1 MRKTFLALVP
11 ALAVVLGSAPG
22 MTQTDPAPARV
33 SLTQAVSLAIARNPS
48 IASSLADLQRAEALV
63 REVRASSLPTVT
75 GNGTY
80 TRLDADRVF
89 QGRGVILGRDQLGA
103 NVTLNVPLLAPSRW
117 VQWSHAK
124 DNVEVSRMSTSDA
137 RRLIAVTSARAYLT
151 VIQQN
156 RLVEVNALALKSA
169 KDHFDYAHT
178 RLSGGVGNRIDDIRA
193 AQVVATTQAQLETTT
208 AGLARAREALG
219 LVIGENKPIDADPDV
234 QLGAVP
240 PLATALDDAR
250 VKRTDINVAQARVR
264 AAEKVRNDNWADY
277 MPLLSGTFQPFY
289 QTPPSL
295 TQPTTGWQAQLILS
309 VPFYDGGMRY
319 GQADERRALEAG
331 ARAQLDTA
339 LRQASSD
346 VRTWFETMRR
356 ADQALV
362 SAQQAAKLAK
372 EALDLANLAYRAG
385 ATTNIEVLD
394 AERRSLDAETAAV
407 MAEDAARQAR
417 LELLAASGRF
427 P

>member
-1 MRKTFLALVP
+1 MRR
-11 ALAVVLGSAPG
+11 ALAAALCLLFAATAAS
-22 MTQTDPAPARV
+22 PATADDSPPARV
-33 SLTQAVSLAIARNPS
+33 TLQRAVSQALARNPS
-48 IASSLADLQRAEALV
+48 VASSLADFERAEALV
-63 REVRASSLPTVT
+63 REVRAAWLPTLT

-89 QGRGVILGRDQLGA
+89 QGRGVILGRDQLNA

-117 VQWSHAK
+117 LQWSHAK
-124 DNVEVSRMSTSDA
+124 DNVETARVSTADT
-137 RRLIAVTSARAYLT
+137 RRLIAVTAARAYLT
-151 VIQQN
+151 VVQQN

-169 KDHFDYAHT
+169 KDHFDYAHA
-178 RLSGGVGNRIDDIRA
+178 RLGGGVGNRIDDVRA
-193 AQVVATTQAQLETTT
+193 AQVVASTQSQLDTTT

-219 LVIGENKPIDADPDV
+219 LVIGENGPVDADPDTK
-234 QLGAVP
+234 LGVVP
-240 PLATALDDAR
+240 PLADALEDAR
-250 VKRTDINVAQARVR
+250 VKRTDVNVAQLRLR
-264 AAEKVRNDNWADY
+264 AAEKVRKDDWADY

-319 GQADERRALEAG
+319 GQADERRALEAS
-331 ARAQLDTA
+331 ARAQLDAA
-339 LRQASSD
+339 LRQASAD
-346 VRTWFETMRR
+346 VRSWFETMRR
-356 ADQALV
+356 ADTALFA
-362 SAQQAAKLAK
+362 AQNAAKLAR
-372 EALDLANLAYRAG
+372 EALELANLAYRAG

-394 AERRSLDAETAAV
+394 AEKRSLDAETGAV
-407 MAEDAARQAR
+407 VAEDAARQAR